1 MEQVAKQDCHSSTQR
16 KGKEKGT
23 RSIGKELQLVG
34 VGVMERRW
42 RAVVGVG
49 VGVGVLTGGTTYS
62 SRLQGST
69 LVIISAV
76 CGLPLDFG

>member
-23 RSIGKELQLVG
+23 RSIGKKLQLVG

-49 VGVGVLTGGTTYS
+49 VGILTGGTTYS